1 MHPRRERPREI
12 FVDSLLQ
19 HLASRLTTD
28 AQNDGLGVQP
38 LGPTNFFL
46 PGGLMQVN
54 IAEWE
59 EAMTGQFL

>member
-1 MHPRRERPREI
+1 MLK
-12 FVDSLLQ
+12 S
-19 HLASRLTTD
+19 
-28 AQNDGLGVQP
+28 DGLGVQP